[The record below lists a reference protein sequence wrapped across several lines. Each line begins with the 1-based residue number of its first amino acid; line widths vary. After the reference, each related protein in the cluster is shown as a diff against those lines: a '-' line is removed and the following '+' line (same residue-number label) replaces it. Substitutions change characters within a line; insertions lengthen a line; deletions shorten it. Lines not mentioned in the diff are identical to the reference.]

1 MVHGHL
7 TRPLPLTCT
16 PDFPIIQYAN
26 DTLVILPAGVDQLIH
41 LKSLL
46 LNFGAATGLKVN
58 YGKSNLVPI
67 NVGGEILQFLLDTL
81 NCQQGSLPFTYLG
94 LPLSTT
100 NPRKEFFMP
109 LLLSDKRRLSSCS
122 SIYPNYGDRSGTLM
136 QFFPL
141 CPPSI

>member
-81 NCQQGSLPFTYLG
+81 NCQQGSLL
-94 LPLSTT
+94 LPILV
-100 NPRKEFFMP
+100 F
-109 LLLSDKRRLSSCS
+109 L
-122 SIYPNYGDRSGTLM
+122 
-136 QFFPL
+136 
-141 CPPSI
+141 